1 MTRRKLLYFAIGFF
15 IFAIIFAFVF
25 QILKNK
31 KGDSSGGLIS
41 SVFENIFPFKSIDQN
56 TSEGDF
62 LEDITVGEISSEE
75 GISERPTLLKITEGP
90 VSGATLFDATREKI
104 VYQDTASGSVAVTES
119 FVGRF
124 IRFAEKSSGHI
135 YEVSFEDFTKT
146 KITGTTI
153 PGTEEVLFDKTG
165 GFAIFRYFDETEGEI
180 KTFGG
185 QIPTSSAQIGR
196 VIGEYFDDNI
206 STLSFSPEEA
216 RVVYAKEDGV
226 YTNVFLSDF
235 NGNNKRQIFSSPF
248 SEWLLNWSNKETVIL
263 TTKPSAYYGGFVYSI
278 DTKTSS
284 LEKITGG
291 ATGLTFNISNVLF
304 GFLGTTSENSMSLY
318 SFNKETSGVTNL
330 GIGTLP
336 EKCKIHD
343 SSVSY
348 CFVPNFIPS
357 GVYPDDWYKGKVS
370 FNDSL
375 WRVDLNNRVVNKVTD
390 VSQVAGYSIDGVS
403 PVVSLDNEDLLFI
416 NKKDLSLWLY
426 DL

>member
-15 IFAIIFAFVF
+15 IFAILFAFIF

-31 KGDSSGGLIS
+31 KEGASGGLVS
-41 SVFENIFPFKSIDQN
+41 SVFENIFPFKSINQN
-56 TSEGDF
+56 TPEGDF

-75 GISERPTLLKITEGP
+75 GISERPTLLKITDGP
-90 VSGATLFDATREKI
+90 VSGATLFDATRERI
-104 VYQDTASGSVAVTES
+104 IYQDTASGSVAVTES

-135 YEVSFEDFTKT
+135 YEVSFDGFAKT

-153 PGTEEVLFDKTG
+153 PGTEEVLFDKSG
-165 GFAIFRYFDETEGEI
+165 NFAVFRYFDETEGQI

-185 QIPTSSAQIGR
+185 QIPTSSAEIGR
-196 VIGEYFDDNI
+196 VIGEYFDDDV
-206 STLSFSPEEA
+206 SALSFSPEEA
-216 RVVYAKEDGV
+216 RVVYSKDEGV

-248 SEWLLNWSNKETVIL
+248 SEWLLDWSNKENVIL
-263 TTKPSAYYGGFVYSI
+263 ATKPSAYYGGFVYNI
-278 DTKTSS
+278 NTKTSS
-284 LEKITGG
+284 MEKVTGG
-291 ATGLTFNISNVLF
+291 ANGLTFKDGADLF
-304 GFLGTTSENSMSLY
+304 GILGTTGENSLSVY
-318 SFNKETSGVTNL
+318 SFNKETSGATNL

-336 EKCKIHD
+336 EKCEIY
-343 SSVSY
+343 SVSVSY

-357 GVYPDDWYKGKVS
+357 GAYPDDWYKGQIS

-375 WRVDLNNRVVNKVTD
+375 WRIDLNNRVVNKVAD
-390 VSQVAGYSIDGVS
+390 ISQVAGYSVDGIS
-403 PVVSLDNEDLLFI
+403 PVISGDNEDLLFI